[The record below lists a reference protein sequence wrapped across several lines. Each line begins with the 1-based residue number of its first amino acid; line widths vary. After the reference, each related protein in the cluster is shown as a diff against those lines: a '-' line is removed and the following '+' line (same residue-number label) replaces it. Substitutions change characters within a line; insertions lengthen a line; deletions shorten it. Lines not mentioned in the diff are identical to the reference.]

1 MSAAPQ
7 RLSNAWY
14 GTAPPPWWA
23 RALEPLYRSLAAA
36 RRGAYRRG
44 WLRSGHPGCPVV
56 IVGNITAGGAG
67 KTPLVAHVV
76 QLLAARGCAPAI
88 VSRGYGGAEPRRPH
102 RVSSD
107 DPVAL
112 TGDEPRLLA
121 AMTGR
126 PVWICRDR
134 LAAAQ
139 AAAAAG
145 ADVVVAD
152 DGLQHYRLRRD
163 VEIVVVDGRRGF
175 GNGRCLPA
183 GPLREPPTRL
193 ATVDLV
199 VCNGGG
205 ACPPGALT
213 MRLAGEVAVRLDG
226 GLRRPLAEFAPGT
239 VHAVAGIGDPE
250 RFFAMLEGQGLQLV
264 RHPLADHAS
273 VPAELLAPADGRPV
287 LMTSKDAA
295 RCSGRPA
302 AASCWEVPVTP
313 DFGADAARLAAVL
326 AQRLGLREA

>member
-23 RALEPLYRSLAAA
+23 RSLEPLYRSLAAA

-107 DPVAL
+107 DPVAI

-126 PVWICRDR
+126 PVW
-134 LAAAQ
+134 
-139 AAAAAG
+139 
-145 ADVVVAD
+145 
-152 DGLQHYRLRRD
+152 
-163 VEIVVVDGRRGF
+163 
-175 GNGRCLPA
+175 
-183 GPLREPPTRL
+183 
-193 ATVDLV
+193 
-199 VCNGGG
+199 
-205 ACPPGALT
+205 
-213 MRLAGEVAVRLDG
+213 
-226 GLRRPLAEFAPGT
+226 
-239 VHAVAGIGDPE
+239 
-250 RFFAMLEGQGLQLV
+250 
-264 RHPLADHAS
+264 
-273 VPAELLAPADGRPV
+273 
-287 LMTSKDAA
+287 
-295 RCSGRPA
+295 
-302 AASCWEVPVTP
+302 
-313 DFGADAARLAAVL
+313 
-326 AQRLGLREA
+326 